1 MHRNK
6 CLCESRYW
14 LHSLVKMET
23 WKWETGQ
30 KQACRVCSIT
40 LKKTRGCNCC
50 QTCSNNL
57 LSKDWTLVYT
67 LHIFTLLFWGI
78 WRQKMNWIHFDNR
91 LQHVS
96 SDDFDP
102 WCSSLLFLSF
112 MVTFVFANIFFTVS
126 FSGFTKNNSCGRE
139 SSFPFWELFLIFT
152 DDEWWFHTSK

>member
-1 MHRNK
+1 MFV
-6 CLCESRYW
+6 CESRYW

-67 LHIFTLLFWGI
+67 LHIFTLCYFGEFGDKNKLNPFW
-78 WRQKMNWIHFDNR
+78 QQAATCF
-91 LQHVS
+91 Q
-96 SDDFDP
+96 
-102 WCSSLLFLSF
+102 WCFWS
-112 MVTFVFANIFFTVS
+112 MFVVVFVLYGHICVCKHIFHSKS
-126 FSGFTKNNSCGRE
+126 FSGFTKNNSCGQE

-152 DDEWWFHTSK
+152 EDEWWFHTSK